1 MNKQLKLVW
10 CAAAVMLLVGSL
22 LVFRDI
28 VTQGQYGA
36 SIFLVLG
43 SIVSI
48 AFLYAHEW
56 LRTHKQD

>member
-1 MNKQLKLVW
+1 MSKQLKLVW

-48 AFLYAHEW
+48 AFLYVHEW
-56 LRTHKQD
+56 LRARKQD